1 MFPQSFKQKD
11 KNQLM
16 AAAKTG
22 IYHQK
27 WERQKH
33 IEIFNLVPLLV

>member
-16 AAAKTG
+16 AAAKTDM
-22 IYHQK
+22 YH
-27 WERQKH
+27 
-33 IEIFNLVPLLV
+33 VPEVGKTKTY